1 MADRNGYLGR
11 APGDSSVTVA
21 RQVFSPTGV
30 QTNFTFA
37 SGYVPGYL
45 DVYLNGAKLIV
56 AQDFTATDGSV
67 VGLTS
72 SATNG
77 DVLEAVAFK
86 AFNAAAVSQAA
97 DFTVTGNQ
105 TNDGT
110 LTVTGGTTL
119 SNLNVT
125 GILTAGSFSGD
136 GSGLTGVAST
146 DFIITGTAATF
157 NNTTELQN
165 VQLVGVTTGLNVSG
179 VATFASNVSIA
190 GTLTYED
197 VTNVD
202 AVGLI
207 TARTGV
213 RITDGGLIVTAGG
226 VELGAGATVTGIT
239 TSTGFRSLGGTFDAS
254 TLGSGNE
261 SVSDASL
268 IMDRGNT
275 IYVQHN
281 GFLRKVVE
289 TDGDEINIGQQNTTL
304 INEINLR
311 PGGASGNGVKL
322 HGGGSGDNVRIQ
334 TTTTGAVVTGILT
347 ATSFEGSGANLTDL
361 PASGDANDITASLF
375 T

>member
-1 MADRNGYLGR
+1 MADRNGYIGR
-11 APGDSSVTVA
+11 APSDSSVTVA

-77 DVLEAVAFK
+77 DVLEVVAFK
-86 AFNAAAVSQAA
+86 AFNAAAVSEAA
-97 DFTVTGNQ
+97 DFTVSGNQ
-105 TNDGT
+105 TNNGT

-157 NNTTELQN
+157 NNTTQLQN

-179 VATFASNVSIA
+179 
-190 GTLTYED
+190 
-197 VTNVD
+197 
-202 AVGLI
+202 
-207 TARTGV
+207 
-213 RITDGGLIVTAGG
+213 
-226 VELGAGATVTGIT
+226 
-239 TSTGFRSLGGTFDAS
+239 
-254 TLGSGNE
+254 
-261 SVSDASL
+261 
-268 IMDRGNT
+268 
-275 IYVQHN
+275 
-281 GFLRKVVE
+281 
-289 TDGDEINIGQQNTTL
+289 
-304 INEINLR
+304 
-311 PGGASGNGVKL
+311 
-322 HGGGSGDNVRIQ
+322 
-334 TTTTGAVVTGILT
+334 ILT
-347 ATSFEGSGANLTDL
+347 ATSFEGSGANLTGL
-361 PASGDANDITASLF
+361 PAGFTELDAALF
-375 T
+375 N

>member
-1 MADRNGYLGR
+1 MADRNGYIGR

-72 SATNG
+72 FAQSG
-77 DVLEAVAFK
+77 DIVEAVAFK
-86 AFNAAAVSQAA
+86 AFNAAAVTQAA

-361 PASGDANDITASLF
+361 PASGDANDVTASLF

>member
-1 MADRNGYLGR
+1 MADRNGYIGR
-11 APGDSSVTVA
+11 APSDSSVTVA

-67 VGLTS
+67 VGLTTH
-72 SATNG
+72 ATNG

-86 AFNAAAVSQAA
+86 AFNATAVSEAA

-105 TNDGT
+105 TTRGT
-110 LTVTGGTTL
+110 LTVTGDTTL

-125 GILTAGSFSGD
+125 GIITAGSFSGD

-157 NNTTELQN
+157 NNTTQLQN

-179 VATFASNVSIA
+179 VATFAGNVSIA

-197 VTNVD
+197 VTNID
-202 AVGLI
+202 SVGVI
-207 TARTGV
+207 TAREGIKVTTGG
-213 RITDGGLIVTAGG
+213 IDIASGGIEVGGISTFQSHVHLGDSDELRFGAKVGGDLVIV
-226 VELGAGATVTGIT
+226 
-239 TSTGFRSLGGTFDAS
+239 
-254 TLGSGNE
+254 
-261 SVSDASL
+261 
-268 IMDRGNT
+268 
-275 IYVQHN
+275 H
-281 GFLRKVVE
+281 
-289 TDGDEINIGQQNTTL
+289 DGDHGVIDNNDGNLNIKSEGNIEFNPNNTANGLRIINQGAVEAYFNSSKKFETT
-304 INEINLR
+304 N
-311 PGGASGNGVKL
+311 
-322 HGGGSGDNVRIQ
+322 
-334 TTTTGAVVTGILT
+334 TGAVVTGILT

>member
-1 MADRNGYLGR
+1 
-11 APGDSSVTVA
+11 
-21 RQVFSPTGV
+21 
-30 QTNFTFA
+30 
-37 SGYVPGYL
+37 GYL

-67 VGLTS
+67 VGLTTH
-72 SATNG
+72 ATNG

-86 AFNAAAVSQAA
+86 AFNVATVSEAS

-105 TNDGT
+105 TTRGT
-110 LTVTGGTTL
+110 LTVTGDTTL

-125 GILTAGSFSGD
+125 GIITAGSFSGD

-179 VATFASNVSIA
+179 VATFASNVTAVDGTFSGNVSVG

-213 RITDGGLIVTAGG
+213 RVTAGG
-226 VELGAGATVTGIT
+226 LTVTGV
-239 TSTGFRSLGGTFDAS
+239 STFSSNAEVPSDSNKILLGA
-254 TLGSGNE
+254 E
-261 SVSDASL
+261 KEMQV
-268 IMDRGNT
+268 
-275 IYVQHN
+275 
-281 GFLRKVVE
+281 
-289 TDGDEINIGQQNTTL
+289 
-304 INEINLR
+304 
-311 PGGASGNGVKL
+311 
-322 HGGGSGDNVRIQ
+322 
-334 TTTTGAVVTGILT
+334 
-347 ATSFEGSGANLTDL
+347 
-361 PASGDANDITASLF
+361 
-375 T
+375 